1 MFSKKNAYFCAR
13 LYIYIMKKNL
23 LGTAFALFIA
33 TATFAQIGD
42 NSTLLTVGGDV
53 VTRGEFMTIY
63 KKNNSAPT
71 AISVTDYLD
80 LFINF
85 KLKVKE
91 AKDLGLDT
99 AKTFSSELRGYRKQ
113 LATPYLTDK
122 EVNDKLLTEAYDRS
136 KKDVR
141 AAHILIK
148 CDAEA
153 LPKDTLIAYKKAV
166 SLRDRVLKGE
176 DFNKLAEQF
185 SDDPSAK
192 ENKGDLGYF
201 TVFNMVYPFETAAYS
216 TQKGQVSMPVRTRF
230 GYHLVKV
237 EDMRDAQGTIHTA
250 HIMVKL
256 PKDAKQVD
264 IDAAK
269 LKIDEVYTKLKGGE
283 KFDDLAAKYSDDK
296 ASAKK
301 GGELPWFG
309 TGRMVPEFETA
320 AFKLNAD
327 GEYSEPVLTQYGWHI
342 IKRLEKKGVASFD
355 DVKVEFKSKIGK
367 DSRAE
372 KSKTSLVN
380 KIKAEASFKEDRK
393 ILLDFNKA
401 IDSTI
406 YDGNWKTDKAA
417 ALTKVIFNLGNKN
430 YTQAD
435 FAKFIASRQPQR
447 SKPVSLQAIVNTM
460 YDKFVEESALTY
472 EDSQLEG
479 KYPAFRDLLNEYRD
493 GMLLF
498 EITDKKVWSKAVED
512 TLGLKGYYDANKN
525 NYMWGERADV
535 TIFKFANKE
544 VAERFRKYMKKN
556 AKNNPTNDQILKE
569 MNKTSQ
575 LDLQIEEGVYSKKD
589 NETVDKV
596 SWVAGTMSADM
607 DAEKSIIIV
616 RVNKVLAPSPKSIAE
631 ARGLITADYQNYL
644 EKEWIGMLRKKY
656 TVTVDKAVLDTIK

>member
-1 MFSKKNAYFCAR
+1 
-13 LYIYIMKKNL
+13 MKKNL

-153 LPKDTLIAYKKAV
+153 LPKDTLIAYKKAL

-176 DFNKLAEQF
+176 DFGKLAEQF

-216 TQKGQVSMPVRTRF
+216 TPKGQMSMPVRTRF

-237 EDMRDAQGTIHTA
+237 EDMRDAQGTIHTS

-256 PKDAKQVD
+256 PKDAKQAD

-269 LKIDEVYTKLKGGE
+269 LKIDEVYTKLKAGE

-320 AFKLNAD
+320 AFNLKAD
-327 GEYSEPVLTQYGWHI
+327 GDYSEPILTQYGWHI

-355 DVKVEFKSKIGK
+355 DVKTEFKSKIGK

-380 KIKAEASFKEDRK
+380 KIKTEAAFKEDRK
-393 ILLDFNKA
+393 MLLDFNKA

-406 YDGNWKTDKAA
+406 YDGNWKTDKAV
-417 ALTKVIFNLGNKN
+417 ALTKIIFTLGNKN

-435 FAKFIASRQPQR
+435 FAKFIASRQTKR
-447 SKPVSLQAIVNTM
+447 AKDVSIQSIVNTM

-656 TVTVDKAVLDTIK
+656 TVSVDKAVLDSIK

>member
-1 MFSKKNAYFCAR
+1 
-13 LYIYIMKKNL
+13 MKKTL
-23 LGTAFALFIA
+23 LGTAIALFIA
-33 TATFAQIGD
+33 TTAFAQPGD
-42 NSTLLTVGGDV
+42 NSTLLSVGGDN

-63 KKNNSAPT
+63 KKNNSNPT
-71 AISVTDYLD
+71 AIDKKSVTDYLD

-99 AKTFSSELRGYRKQ
+99 AKTFVSELRGYRKQ

-122 EVNDKLLTEAYDRS
+122 EVNDKLLTEAYERS

-141 AAHILIK
+141 ASHILIK

-153 LPKDTLIAYKKAV
+153 LPKDTLAAYKKAM
-166 SLRDRVLKGE
+166 SLRDRINKGE

-201 TVFNMVYPFETAAYS
+201 TVFNMVYQFENAAYS
-216 TQKGQVSMPVRTRF
+216 TPKGQVSMPVRTRF

-237 EDMRDAQGTIHTA
+237 EDIRDAQGTIRTA

-256 PKDAKQVD
+256 PKDAKQTD

-269 LKIDEVYTKLKGGE
+269 VKIDEVYNKLKGGE

-320 AFKLNAD
+320 AFALKAD
-327 GEYSEPVLTQYGWHI
+327 GDYSAPVLTQYGWHI
-342 IKRLEKKGVASFD
+342 IKRIEKKGIPAFD
-355 DVKVEFKSKIGK
+355 DVKTEFKSKIGK
-367 DSRAE
+367 DSRSE

-380 KIKAEASFKEDRK
+380 KIKTEAAFKEDRK
-393 ILLDFNKA
+393 LLLDFNKA

-406 YDGNWKTDKAA
+406 YDGNWKSDKAA
-417 ALTKVIFNLGNKN
+417 ALNKVIFNFGNKN
-430 YTQAD
+430 YTQQD
-435 FAKFIASRQPQR
+435 FAKYIATRQTKR
-447 SKPVSLQAIVNTM
+447 AKDVSIQSIVNTM

-472 EDSQLEG
+472 EDGQLET

-512 TLGLKGYYDANKN
+512 TLGLKGFYDANKT

-544 VAERFRKYMKKN
+544 VADRFRKYMKKN

-569 MNKTSQ
+569 INKNSQ

-589 NETVDKV
+589 NENVDKV
-596 SWVAGTMSADM
+596 SWVAGTMSPDM
-607 DAEKSIIIV
+607 DSEKSIIVV
-616 RVNKVLAPSPKSIAE
+616 RVNKVLPPQPKSISE

-644 EKEWIGMLRKKY
+644 EKEWIGKLRKKY
-656 TVTVDKAVLDTIK
+656 TVTVDQNVLDSIK

>member
-1 MFSKKNAYFCAR
+1 
-13 LYIYIMKKNL
+13 MKKNL
-23 LGTAFALFIA
+23 LGTAIALFIA
-33 TATFAQIGD
+33 TTAFAQPGD
-42 NSTLLTVGGDV
+42 NSTLLSVGGDN

-63 KKNNSAPT
+63 KKNNSNPT
-71 AISVTDYLD
+71 AIDKKSVTDYLD

-99 AKTFSSELRGYRKQ
+99 VKTFVSELRGYRKQ

-141 AAHILIK
+141 ASHILIK

-153 LPKDTLIAYKKAV
+153 LPKDTLAAYKKAM
-166 SLRDRVLKGE
+166 SLRDRINKGE

-201 TVFNMVYPFETAAYS
+201 TVFNMVYQFENAAYS
-216 TQKGQVSMPVRTRF
+216 TPKGQVSMPVRTRF

-237 EDMRDAQGTIHTA
+237 EDVRDAQGTIRTA

-256 PKDAKQVD
+256 PKDAKQAD

-269 LKIDEVYTKLKGGE
+269 VKIDEVYNKLKGGE
-283 KFDDLAAKYSDDK
+283 KFEDLAAKYSDDK

-320 AFKLNAD
+320 AFGLKAD
-327 GEYSEPVLTQYGWHI
+327 GDYSAPVLTQYGWHI
-342 IKRLEKKGVASFD
+342 IKRMEKKGVPAFD
-355 DVKVEFKSKIGK
+355 DVKTEFKSKIGK
-367 DSRAE
+367 DSRSE

-380 KIKAEASFKEDRK
+380 KIKVDASFKEDRK
-393 ILLDFNKA
+393 MLLDFNKA
-401 IDSTI
+401 VDSTI
-406 YDGNWKTDKAA
+406 YDGNWKSDKAA
-417 ALTKVIFNLGNKN
+417 ALTKVIFNFGNKN
-430 YTQAD
+430 YTQQD
-435 FAKFIASRQPQR
+435 FAKYIATRQTKR
-447 SKPVSLQAIVNTM
+447 TKDVSIQAIVNTM
-460 YDKFVEESALTY
+460 YDKFVEESAMTY
-472 EDSQLEG
+472 EDSQLET

-512 TLGLKGYYDANKN
+512 TLGLKGFYDANKT
-525 NYMWGERADV
+525 NYMWGERVDV

-569 MNKTSQ
+569 INKNSQ

-589 NETVDKV
+589 NENVDKV
-596 SWVAGTMSADM
+596 SWVAGTMSPDM
-607 DAEKSIIIV
+607 DSEKSIIIV
-616 RVNKVLAPSPKSIAE
+616 RVNKVLPAAPKSISE

-644 EKEWIGMLRKKY
+644 EKEWIGKLRKKY
-656 TVTVDKAVLDTIK
+656 SVTIDQNVLDSIK

>member
-1 MFSKKNAYFCAR
+1 LFSKKNAYFCAR

-256 PKDAKQVD
+256 PKDAKQAD

-269 LKIDEVYTKLKGGE
+269 LKIDEVYTKLKAGE

-320 AFKLNAD
+320 AFKLNTD

-380 KIKAEASFKEDRK
+380 KIKAEAAFKEDRK
-393 ILLDFNKA
+393 MLLDFNKA

-435 FAKFIASRQPQR
+435 FAKFIASRQTKR
-447 SKPVSLQAIVNTM
+447 AKDVSIQSIVNTM

-472 EDSQLEG
+472 EDTQLEG

-596 SWVAGTMSADM
+596 SWVAGTMSPDM

>member
-1 MFSKKNAYFCAR
+1 
-13 LYIYIMKKNL
+13 MKKNL

-63 KKNNSAPT
+63 KKNNSSPT

-256 PKDAKQVD
+256 PKDAKQAD

-269 LKIDEVYTKLKGGE
+269 LKIDEVYTKLKAGE

-320 AFKLNAD
+320 AFKLNTD

-380 KIKAEASFKEDRK
+380 KIKAEAAFKEDRK
-393 ILLDFNKA
+393 MLLDFNKA

-435 FAKFIASRQPQR
+435 FAKFIASRQTKR
-447 SKPVSLQAIVNTM
+447 AKDVSIQSIVNTM

-472 EDSQLEG
+472 EDTQLEG

>member
-1 MFSKKNAYFCAR
+1 MRIFAPAY
-13 LYIYIMKKNL
+13 IINIMKKNL
-23 LGTAFALFIA
+23 LGTALTLFIA
-33 TATFAQIGD
+33 TTTFAQVGD
-42 NSTLLTVGGDV
+42 GSTLLTVGGDN
-53 VTRGEFMTIY
+53 VTRGEFMAIY
-63 KKNNSAPT
+63 KKNNSNPT
-71 AISVTDYLD
+71 AIDKKSVTDYLD

-99 AKTFSSELRGYRKQ
+99 AKTFVSELRGYRKQ

-122 EVNDKLLTEAYDRS
+122 EVNDKLLTEAYERS

-141 AAHILIK
+141 AAHILIH

-153 LPKDTLIAYKKAV
+153 LPKDTLIAYKKAL
-166 SLRDRVLKGE
+166 SIRDRLLKGE
-176 DFNKLAEQF
+176 DFGKLAEQL

-201 TVFNMVYPFETAAYS
+201 TVFNMVYPFETAAY
-216 TQKGQVSMPVRTRF
+216 TTPKGQISMPVRTRF

-237 EDMRDAQGTIHTA
+237 EDVRDAQGTIRTA

-256 PKDAKQVD
+256 PKDAKQAD

-269 LKIDEVYTKLKGGE
+269 VKIDEVYTKLKAGE

-320 AFKLNAD
+320 AFALKAD
-327 GEYSEPVLTQYGWHI
+327 GDYSEPVLTQYGWHI
-342 IKRLEKKGVASFD
+342 IKRLEKKGVPAFD

-367 DSRAE
+367 DSRSE

-380 KIKAEASFKEDRK
+380 KIKAEAGFKEDRK
-393 ILLDFNKA
+393 MLLDFNKA
-401 IDSTI
+401 VDSTI
-406 YDGNWKTDKAA
+406 YDGTWKSDKAA
-417 ALTKVIFNLGNKN
+417 ALNKVIFNLGNKN
-430 YTQAD
+430 YTQQD
-435 FAKFIASRQPQR
+435 FAKFIASRQTKR
-447 SKPVSLQAIVNTM
+447 AKDVSIQSVVNTM
-460 YDKFVEESALTY
+460 YDKFVEESAMTY

-512 TLGLKGYYDANKN
+512 TLGLKGYYENNKT

-535 TIFKFANKE
+535 TIFKCANKE

-569 MNKTSQ
+569 INKNSQ
-575 LDLQIEEGVYSKKD
+575 LDLQIEEGLYSKKD

-596 SWVAGTMSADM
+596 SWVAGTMSPDM

-616 RVNKVLAPSPKSIAE
+616 RVNKVVPPTPKSIAE

-644 EKEWIGMLRKKY
+644 EKEWITMLRKKY
-656 TVTVDKAVLDTIK
+656 TVNVDKTVLDSIK

>member
-256 PKDAKQVD
+256 PKDAKQAD

-269 LKIDEVYTKLKGGE
+269 LKIDEVYTKLKAGE

-320 AFKLNAD
+320 AFKLNTD
-327 GEYSEPVLTQYGWHI
+327 GDYSEPVLTQYGWHI

-380 KIKAEASFKEDRK
+380 KIKAEAAFKEDRK
-393 ILLDFNKA
+393 MLLDFNKA

-435 FAKFIASRQPQR
+435 FAKFIASRQTKR
-447 SKPVSLQAIVNTM
+447 AKDVSIQSIVNTM

-472 EDSQLEG
+472 EDTQLEG

>member
-1 MFSKKNAYFCAR
+1 
-13 LYIYIMKKNL
+13 MKKNL
-23 LGTAFALFIA
+23 LGTALALFIA

-153 LPKDTLIAYKKAV
+153 LPKDTLIAYKKAL

-185 SDDPSAK
+185 SDDPSSK

-230 GYHLVKV
+230 GYHLIKV

-256 PKDAKQVD
+256 PKDAKQAD

-269 LKIDEVYTKLKGGE
+269 LKIDEVYTKLKAGE

-327 GEYSEPVLTQYGWHI
+327 GDYSEPILTQYGWHI

-393 ILLDFNKA
+393 MLLDFNKA

-435 FAKFIASRQPQR
+435 FAKFIATRQTKR
-447 SKPVSLQAIVNTM
+447 AKDVSIQSLVNTM

-472 EDSQLEG
+472 EDSQLES

-575 LDLQIEEGVYSKKD
+575 LDLQIEEGIYSKKD

-596 SWVAGTMSADM
+596 SWVAGTMSADI

>member
-1 MFSKKNAYFCAR
+1 
-13 LYIYIMKKNL
+13 MKKTL
-23 LGTAFALFIA
+23 LGTAIALFIA
-33 TATFAQIGD
+33 TTAFAQPGD
-42 NSTLLTVGGDV
+42 NSTLLSVGGDN

-63 KKNNSAPT
+63 KKNNSNPT
-71 AISVTDYLD
+71 AIDKKSVTDYLD

-99 AKTFSSELRGYRKQ
+99 AKTFVSELRGYRKQ

-122 EVNDKLLTEAYDRS
+122 EVNDKLLTEAYERS

-141 AAHILIK
+141 ASHILIK

-153 LPKDTLIAYKKAV
+153 LPKDTLAAYKKAM
-166 SLRDRVLKGE
+166 SLRDRINKGE

-201 TVFNMVYPFETAAYS
+201 TVFNMVYQFENAAYS
-216 TQKGQVSMPVRTRF
+216 TPKGQVSMPVRTRF

-237 EDMRDAQGTIHTA
+237 EDIRDAPGTIRTA

-256 PKDAKQVD
+256 PKDAKQTD

-269 LKIDEVYTKLKGGE
+269 VKIDEVYNKLKGGE

-320 AFKLNAD
+320 AFALKAD
-327 GEYSEPVLTQYGWHI
+327 GDYSAPVLTQYGWHI
-342 IKRLEKKGVASFD
+342 IKRIEKKGIPAFD
-355 DVKVEFKSKIGK
+355 DVKTEFKSKIGK
-367 DSRAE
+367 DSRSE

-380 KIKAEASFKEDRK
+380 KIKTEAGFKEDRK
-393 ILLDFNKA
+393 LLLDFNKA

-406 YDGNWKTDKAA
+406 YDGNWKSDKAA
-417 ALTKVIFNLGNKN
+417 ALNKVIFNFGNKN
-430 YTQAD
+430 YTQQD
-435 FAKFIASRQPQR
+435 FAKYIATRQTKR
-447 SKPVSLQAIVNTM
+447 AKDVSIQSIVNTM

-472 EDSQLEG
+472 EDGQLET

-512 TLGLKGYYDANKN
+512 TLGLKGFYDANKT

-544 VAERFRKYMKKN
+544 VADRFRKYMKKN

-569 MNKTSQ
+569 INKNSQ

-589 NETVDKV
+589 NENVDKV
-596 SWVAGTMSADM
+596 SWVAGTMSPDM
-607 DAEKSIIIV
+607 DSEKSIIVV
-616 RVNKVLAPSPKSIAE
+616 RVNKVLPPQPKSISE

-644 EKEWIGMLRKKY
+644 EKEWIGKLRKKY
-656 TVTVDKAVLDTIK
+656 TVTVDQNVLDSIK

>member
-1 MFSKKNAYFCAR
+1 
-13 LYIYIMKKNL
+13 MKKNL

-256 PKDAKQVD
+256 PKDAKQAD

-269 LKIDEVYTKLKGGE
+269 LKIDEVYTKLKAGE

-320 AFKLNAD
+320 AFKLNTD
-327 GEYSEPVLTQYGWHI
+327 GDYSEPVLTQYGWHI

-380 KIKAEASFKEDRK
+380 KIKAEAAFKEDRK
-393 ILLDFNKA
+393 MLLDFNKA

-435 FAKFIASRQPQR
+435 FAKFIASRQTKR
-447 SKPVSLQAIVNTM
+447 AKDVSIQSIVNTM

-472 EDSQLEG
+472 EDTQLEG

-596 SWVAGTMSADM
+596 SWVAGTMSPDM

>member
-256 PKDAKQVD
+256 PKDAKQAD

-269 LKIDEVYTKLKGGE
+269 LKIDEVYTKLKAGE

-320 AFKLNAD
+320 AFKLNTD

-380 KIKAEASFKEDRK
+380 KIKAEAAFKEDRK

-435 FAKFIASRQPQR
+435 FAKFIASRQTKR
-447 SKPVSLQAIVNTM
+447 AKDVSIQSIVNTM

>member
-1 MFSKKNAYFCAR
+1 
-13 LYIYIMKKNL
+13 MKKNL

-256 PKDAKQVD
+256 PKDAKQAD

-269 LKIDEVYTKLKGGE
+269 LKIDEVYTKLKAGE

-320 AFKLNAD
+320 AFKLNTD

-380 KIKAEASFKEDRK
+380 KIKAEAAFKEDRK

-435 FAKFIASRQPQR
+435 FAKFIASRQTKR
-447 SKPVSLQAIVNTM
+447 AKDVSIQSIVNTM

>member
-1 MFSKKNAYFCAR
+1 
-13 LYIYIMKKNL
+13 MKKKL
-23 LGTAFALFIA
+23 LGTAIALFIA
-33 TATFAQIGD
+33 TTAFAQPGD
-42 NSTLLTVGGDV
+42 NSTLLSVGGDN

-63 KKNNSAPT
+63 KKNNSNPT
-71 AISVTDYLD
+71 AIDKKSVTDYLD

-99 AKTFSSELRGYRKQ
+99 VKTFVSELRGYRKQ

-122 EVNDKLLTEAYDRS
+122 EVNDKLLTEAYERS

-141 AAHILIK
+141 ASHILIK
-148 CDAEA
+148 CDFEA
-153 LPKDTLIAYKKAV
+153 LPKDTLVAYKKAM
-166 SLRDRVLKGE
+166 SLRDRITKGE

-201 TVFNMVYPFETAAYS
+201 TVFNMVYQFENAAY
-216 TQKGQVSMPVRTRF
+216 TTAKGQVSMPVRTRF

-237 EDMRDAQGTIHTA
+237 EDVRDAQGTIRTA

-256 PKDAKQVD
+256 PKDAKQAD

-269 LKIDEVYTKLKGGE
+269 VKIDEVYNKLKGGE
-283 KFDDLAAKYSDDK
+283 KFEDLAAKYSDDK

-320 AFKLNAD
+320 AFGLKAD
-327 GEYSEPVLTQYGWHI
+327 GDYSAPVLTQYGWHI
-342 IKRLEKKGVASFD
+342 IKRMEKKGVPAFD
-355 DVKVEFKSKIGK
+355 DVKTEFKSKIGK
-367 DSRAE
+367 DSRSE
-372 KSKTSLVN
+372 KSKSSLVN
-380 KIKAEASFKEDRK
+380 KIKVEASFKEDRK
-393 ILLDFNKA
+393 MLLDFNKA
-401 IDSTI
+401 VDSTI
-406 YDGNWKTDKAA
+406 YDGNWKSDKAA
-417 ALTKVIFNLGNKN
+417 ALNKVIFNFGNKN
-430 YTQAD
+430 YTQQD
-435 FAKFIASRQPQR
+435 FAKYIATRQTKR
-447 SKPVSLQAIVNTM
+447 TKDVSIQAIVNTM
-460 YDKFVEESALTY
+460 YDKFVEESAMTY
-472 EDSQLEG
+472 EDSQLET

-512 TLGLKGYYDANKN
+512 TLGLKGFYDQNKT

-544 VAERFRKYMKKN
+544 VADRFRKYMKKN

-569 MNKTSQ
+569 INKNSQ

-589 NETVDKV
+589 NENVDKV
-596 SWVAGTMSADM
+596 SWVAGTMSPDM
-607 DAEKSIIIV
+607 DSEKSIIIV
-616 RVNKVLAPSPKSIAE
+616 RVNKVLPAAPKSISE

-644 EKEWIGMLRKKY
+644 EKEWIGKLRKKY
-656 TVTVDKAVLDTIK
+656 SVTIDQNVLDSIK

>member
-1 MFSKKNAYFCAR
+1 
-13 LYIYIMKKNL
+13 MKKNL
-23 LGTAFALFIA
+23 LGTAIALFIA
-33 TATFAQIGD
+33 TTAFAQPGD
-42 NSTLLTVGGDV
+42 NSTLLSVGGDN

-63 KKNNSAPT
+63 KKNNSNPT
-71 AISVTDYLD
+71 AIDKKSVTDYLD

-99 AKTFSSELRGYRKQ
+99 VKTFVSELRGYRKQ

-141 AAHILIK
+141 ASHILIK
-148 CDAEA
+148 CDFEA
-153 LPKDTLIAYKKAV
+153 LPKDTLTAYKKAM
-166 SLRDRVLKGE
+166 SLRDRINKGE

-201 TVFNMVYPFETAAYS
+201 TVFNMVYQFENAAYS
-216 TQKGQVSMPVRTRF
+216 TPKGQVSMPVRTRF

-237 EDMRDAQGTIHTA
+237 EDVRDAQGTIRTA

-256 PKDAKQVD
+256 PKDAKQAD

-269 LKIDEVYTKLKGGE
+269 VKIDEVYNKLKGGE
-283 KFDDLAAKYSDDK
+283 KFEDLAAKYSDDK

-320 AFKLNAD
+320 AFGLKAD
-327 GEYSEPVLTQYGWHI
+327 GDYSAPVLTQYGWHI
-342 IKRLEKKGVASFD
+342 IKRMEKKGVPAFD
-355 DVKVEFKSKIGK
+355 DVKTEFKSKIGK
-367 DSRAE
+367 DSRSE

-380 KIKAEASFKEDRK
+380 KIKVEASFKEDRK
-393 ILLDFNKA
+393 MLLDFNKA
-401 IDSTI
+401 VDSTI
-406 YDGNWKTDKAA
+406 YDGNWKSDKAA
-417 ALTKVIFNLGNKN
+417 ALTKVIFNFGNKN
-430 YTQAD
+430 YTQQD
-435 FAKFIASRQPQR
+435 FAKYIATRQTKR
-447 SKPVSLQAIVNTM
+447 TKDVSIQAIVNTM
-460 YDKFVEESALTY
+460 YDKFVEESAMTY
-472 EDSQLEG
+472 EDSQLET

-512 TLGLKGYYDANKN
+512 TLGLKGFYDANKT

-569 MNKTSQ
+569 INKNSQ

-589 NETVDKV
+589 NENVDKV
-596 SWVAGTMSADM
+596 SWVAGTMSPDM
-607 DAEKSIIIV
+607 DSEKSIIIV
-616 RVNKVLAPSPKSIAE
+616 RVNKVLPAAPKSISE

-644 EKEWIGMLRKKY
+644 EKEWIGKLRKKY
-656 TVTVDKAVLDTIK
+656 SVTIDQNVLDSIK

>member
-1 MFSKKNAYFCAR
+1 
-13 LYIYIMKKNL
+13 MKKTL
-23 LGTAFALFIA
+23 LGTAIALFIA
-33 TATFAQIGD
+33 TTAFAQPGD
-42 NSTLLTVGGDV
+42 NSTLLSVGGDN

-63 KKNNSAPT
+63 KKNNSNPT
-71 AISVTDYLD
+71 AIDKKSVTDYLD

-99 AKTFSSELRGYRKQ
+99 AKTFVSELRGYRKQ

-122 EVNDKLLTEAYDRS
+122 EVNDKLLTEAYERS

-141 AAHILIK
+141 ASHILIK

-153 LPKDTLIAYKKAV
+153 LPKDTLAAYKKAM
-166 SLRDRVLKGE
+166 SLRDRINKGE

-201 TVFNMVYPFETAAYS
+201 TVFNMVYQFENAAYS
-216 TQKGQVSMPVRTRF
+216 TPKGQVSMPVRTRF

-237 EDMRDAQGTIHTA
+237 EDIRDAQGTIRTA

-256 PKDAKQVD
+256 PKDAKQTD

-269 LKIDEVYTKLKGGE
+269 VKIDEVYNKLKGGE

-320 AFKLNAD
+320 AFALKAD
-327 GEYSEPVLTQYGWHI
+327 GDYSAPVLTQYGWHI
-342 IKRLEKKGVASFD
+342 IKRIEKKGIPAFD
-355 DVKVEFKSKIGK
+355 DVKTEFKSKIGK
-367 DSRAE
+367 DSRSE

-380 KIKAEASFKEDRK
+380 KIKTEAGFKEDRK
-393 ILLDFNKA
+393 LLLDFNKA

-406 YDGNWKTDKAA
+406 YDGNWKSDKAA
-417 ALTKVIFNLGNKN
+417 ALNKVIFNFGNKN
-430 YTQAD
+430 YTQQD
-435 FAKFIASRQPQR
+435 FAKYIATRQTKR
-447 SKPVSLQAIVNTM
+447 AKDVSIQSIVNTM

-472 EDSQLEG
+472 EDGQLET

-512 TLGLKGYYDANKN
+512 TLGLKGFYDANKT

-544 VAERFRKYMKKN
+544 VADRFRKYMKKN

-569 MNKTSQ
+569 INKNSQ

-589 NETVDKV
+589 NENVDKV
-596 SWVAGTMSADM
+596 SWVAGTMSPDM
-607 DAEKSIIIV
+607 DSEKSIIVV
-616 RVNKVLAPSPKSIAE
+616 RVNKVLPPQPKSISE

-644 EKEWIGMLRKKY
+644 EKEWIGKLRKKY
-656 TVTVDKAVLDTIK
+656 TVTVDQNVLDSIK

>member
-1 MFSKKNAYFCAR
+1 
-13 LYIYIMKKNL
+13 MKKNL
-23 LGTAFALFIA
+23 LGTAIALFIA
-33 TATFAQIGD
+33 TTAFAQPGD
-42 NSTLLTVGGDV
+42 NSTLLSVGGDN

-63 KKNNSAPT
+63 KKNNSNPT
-71 AISVTDYLD
+71 AIDKKSVTDYLD

-99 AKTFSSELRGYRKQ
+99 VKTFVSELRGYRKQ

-141 AAHILIK
+141 ASHILIK
-148 CDAEA
+148 CDFEA
-153 LPKDTLIAYKKAV
+153 LPKDTLTAYKKAM
-166 SLRDRVLKGE
+166 SLRDRINKGE

-201 TVFNMVYPFETAAYS
+201 TVFNMVYQFENAAYS
-216 TQKGQVSMPVRTRF
+216 TPKGQVSMPVRTRF
-230 GYHLVKV
+230 GYNLVKV
-237 EDMRDAQGTIHTA
+237 EDVRDAQGTIRTA

-256 PKDAKQVD
+256 PKDAKQAD

-269 LKIDEVYTKLKGGE
+269 VKIDEVYNKLKGGE
-283 KFDDLAAKYSDDK
+283 KFEDLAAKYSDDK

-320 AFKLNAD
+320 AFGLKAD
-327 GEYSEPVLTQYGWHI
+327 GDYSAPVLTQYGWHI
-342 IKRLEKKGVASFD
+342 IKRMEKKGVPAFD
-355 DVKVEFKSKIGK
+355 DVKTEFKSKIGK
-367 DSRAE
+367 DSRSE

-380 KIKAEASFKEDRK
+380 KIKVEASFKEDRK
-393 ILLDFNKA
+393 MLLDFNKA
-401 IDSTI
+401 VDSTI
-406 YDGNWKTDKAA
+406 YDGNWKSDKAA
-417 ALTKVIFNLGNKN
+417 ALTKVIFNFGNKN
-430 YTQAD
+430 YTQQD
-435 FAKFIASRQPQR
+435 FAKYIATRQTKR
-447 SKPVSLQAIVNTM
+447 TKDVSIQAIVNTM
-460 YDKFVEESALTY
+460 YDKFVEESAMTY
-472 EDSQLEG
+472 EDSQLET

-512 TLGLKGYYDANKN
+512 TLGLKGFYDANKT

-569 MNKTSQ
+569 INKNSQ

-589 NETVDKV
+589 NENVDKV
-596 SWVAGTMSADM
+596 SWVAGTMSPDM
-607 DAEKSIIIV
+607 DSEKSIIIV
-616 RVNKVLAPSPKSIAE
+616 RVNKVLPAAPKSISE

-644 EKEWIGMLRKKY
+644 EKEWIGKLRKKY
-656 TVTVDKAVLDTIK
+656 SVTIDQNVLDSIK

>member
-1 MFSKKNAYFCAR
+1 
-13 LYIYIMKKNL
+13 MKKNL

-153 LPKDTLIAYKKAV
+153 LPKDTLIAYKKAL

-185 SDDPSAK
+185 SDDPSSK

-230 GYHLVKV
+230 GYHLIKV

-256 PKDAKQVD
+256 PKDAKQAD

-269 LKIDEVYTKLKGGE
+269 LKIDEVYTKLKAGE

-327 GEYSEPVLTQYGWHI
+327 GDYSEPILTQYGWHI

-393 ILLDFNKA
+393 MLLDFNKA

-435 FAKFIASRQPQR
+435 FAKFIATRQTKR
-447 SKPVSLQAIVNTM
+447 AKDVSIQSLVNTM

-472 EDSQLEG
+472 EDSQLES

-575 LDLQIEEGVYSKKD
+575 LDLQIEEGIYSKKD

-596 SWVAGTMSADM
+596 SWVAGTMSADI

-644 EKEWIGMLRKKY
+644 EKEWITQLRKKY